1 MTVREIA
8 SGLKFPEG
16 PIAMA
21 DGSVI
26 LVEIA
31 RGTLTRVWGG
41 GKSEVIATLGGG
53 PNGAALG
60 PDGAVYVTNNG
71 GFEWHHLPGDMLFP
85 GDRPHDYTTG
95 RIERVD
101 LKTGKVDRLY
111 DKCDGLRLN
120 GPNDLVFDKHGGF
133 YFTDLGKGYGRLHDR
148 GAVYYATPD
157 GKKVKEVV
165 FPIDMPNGCGL
176 SPDEKTLYVAQ
187 TMAGRL
193 QKFDIVA
200 PGELAP
206 PTGFLQ
212 GTCVCGLPDLQL
224 FDSLAV
230 EANGRV
236 CVATIVLTG
245 GCITSIAGDGSYEQ
259 TPFPDPL
266 VTNICFGGKD
276 MKTAYICCSAT
287 GKLLATEWPRPGLKL
302 NFSA

>member
-1 MTVREIA
+1 MSVKEIA
-8 SGLKFPEG
+8 SGLRFPEG
-16 PIAMA
+16 PIAMP
-21 DGSVI
+21 DGSIV

-31 RGTLTRVWGG
+31 RQTLTRVWN
-41 GKSEVIATLGGG
+41 GKTEVIAQLGGG

-71 GFEWHHLPGDMLFP
+71 GFEWHDRGGLLFP
-85 GDRPHDYTTG
+85 GDRPHDYETG

-101 LKTGKVDRLY
+101 LKTGKVERLY
-111 DKCDGLRLN
+111 DKCNGLKLN
-120 GPNDLVFDKHGGF
+120 GPNDLVFDKQGGF

-157 GKKVKEVV
+157 GKKIKELV

-187 TMAGRL
+187 TQAGRL
-193 QKFDIVA
+193 ASFPISA
-200 PGELAP
+200 PGEVVPSPLLAN
-206 PTGFLQ
+206 
-212 GTCVCGLPDLQL
+212 CVCGLPGLQY

-236 CVATIVLTG
+236 CVATIALPSGAV
-245 GCITSIAGDGSYEQ
+245 TSIAPDGTYEQ
-259 TPFPDPL
+259 TPFADPL

-276 MKTAYICCSAT
+276 MKTAYVTLSAT
-287 GKLLATEWPRPGLKL
+287 GKLVETAWPRPGLKL
-302 NFSA
+302 NYSGW

>member
-21 DGSVI
+21 DGSII

-31 RGTLTRVWGG
+31 RGTLTRVWDGG
-41 GKSEVIATLGGG
+41 RSEVIATLGGG

-71 GFEWHHLPGDMLFP
+71 GFQWHDRGGLLFP

-101 LKTGKVDRLY
+101 LKTGKIERVY
-111 DKCDGLRLN
+111 DKCNGLKLN

-133 YFTDLGKGYGRLHDR
+133 YFTDLGKNYGRLQDR

-157 GKKVKEVV
+157 GKKIKEVV
-165 FPIDMPNGCGL
+165 FPIDTPNGCGL

-187 TMAGRL
+187 TMVGRL
-193 QKFDIVA
+193 MKFDIAA
-200 PGELAP
+200 PGEFAP
-206 PTGFLQ
+206 PAGPLS
-212 GTCVCGLPDLQL
+212 GTLVCGLPGLQL

-236 CVATIVLTG
+236 CVATIGFPG
-245 GCITSIAGDGSYEQ
+245 GGITSIDPGGTYEQ
-259 TPFPDPL
+259 TPFADPL
-266 VTNICFGGKD
+266 VTNVCFGGTD
-276 MKTAYICCSAT
+276 LKTAYVCLSST
-287 GKLLATEWPRPGLKL
+287 GKLVATAWPRSGLKL
-302 NFSA
+302 NYSA

>member
-1 MTVREIA
+1 M
-8 SGLKFPEG
+8 P
-16 PIAMA
+16 
-21 DGSVI
+21 DGSIV

-31 RGTLTRVWGG
+31 RGTLTRVWN

-71 GFEWHHLPGDMLFP
+71 GFEWHDRGGLLFP
-85 GDRPHDYTTG
+85 GDRPANYETG

-101 LKTGKVDRLY
+101 LKTGKIERLY
-111 DKCDGLRLN
+111 DKCNGLRLN

-157 GKKVKEVV
+157 GKRIKEIL

-176 SPDEKTLYVAQ
+176 SPDEKSLYVAQ

-193 QKFDIVA
+193 MKFDIKA
-200 PGELAP
+200 PGELGP
-206 PTGFLQ
+206 PTGPLQ
-212 GTCVCGLPDLQL
+212 GDLVCGMPGLQL

-230 EANGRV
+230 EAGGRV
-236 CVATIVLTG
+236 CVATIGFPT
-245 GCITSIAGDGSYEQ
+245 GCISSITADGSYEQ
-259 TPFPDPL
+259 VQFMDPL

-276 MKTAYICCSAT
+276 MKTAAVCLSAT
-287 GKLLATEWPRPGLKL
+287 GKLVETTWARPGLKL
-302 NFSA
+302 NYSGW

>member
-1 MTVREIA
+1 MSFREFA

-41 GKSEVIATLGGG
+41 GKTEVIAKLGGG

-71 GFEWHHLPGDMLFP
+71 GFEWHDNGGLLFP
-85 GDRPHDYTTG
+85 GDKPHDYSGG

-101 LKTGKVDRLY
+101 LKTGKHERIY
-111 DKCDGLRLN
+111 ERCDGLALN

-157 GKKVKEVV
+157 GKSIKEIV

-176 SPDEKTLYVAQ
+176 SPDGKTLYVAQ

-193 QKFDIVA
+193 MKFAITA

-206 PTGFLQ
+206 RTGPLH
-212 GTCVCGLPDLQL
+212 GDLVCGLPGLQL
-224 FDSLAV
+224 FDSLGV
-230 EANGRV
+230 DGEGNV
-236 CVATIVLTG
+236 CVATISFPMG
-245 GCITSIAGDGSYEQ
+245 GITSIRPDGTYEQ
-259 TPFPDPL
+259 THFPDPL

-276 MKTAYICCSAT
+276 LRTAYVCCSAT
-287 GKLLATEWPRPGLKL
+287 GKLVAADWPRAGLKL
-302 NFSA
+302 NFAA